1 MNTATTVSAAIHRA
15 ELLRCG
21 CRVDVQTGARFITC
35 PSHANTPAVDPLQKK
50 DGMRPICP
58 VCSSQRLK
66 PVGINI
72 LCMDCDA
79 LFGGNEIVGYALS
92 VDSGPKKCACGAVHY
107 GQTDTCEL
115 CSLPE
120 ATHGI

>member
-35 PSHANTPAVDPLQKK
+35 SSHANTPAVDPLAKR
-50 DGMRPICP
+50 DGMRPLCP
-58 VCSSQRLK
+58 VCSSQHLK
-66 PVGINI
+66 PIGINI
-72 LCMDCDA
+72 LCRDCDA
-79 LFGGNEIVGYALS
+79 LFAPADITGYGLSDDGGPRRCE
-92 VDSGPKKCACGAVHY
+92 CGVVHY
-107 GQTDTCEL
+107 GRTDTCEL

-120 ATHGI
+120 VLT